1 MVLVKKERESN
12 FELLRLIAMIFI
24 VLYHFCSSVKAGI
37 DTENRWILLGYTI
50 FHIGVPVFIL
60 ISGYWTIKLSIRKLI
75 SFYLYC
81 FLWYLMCYGISVLFL
96 GEEFILKDF
105 MMQWFPF
112 SHTGGRQFITYYF
125 WLMLLA
131 PVLIFS
137 GEHVVERTLRYCV
150 DKSVCNN
157 MVGTCMAK

>member
-96 GEEFILKDF
+96 GEEFILKERFYDA
-105 MMQWFPF
+105 MVSLQPYR
-112 SHTGGRQFITYYF
+112 RQMVHNILF
-125 WLMLLA
+125 L
-131 PVLIFS
+131 
-137 GEHVVERTLRYCV
+137 V
-150 DKSVCNN
+150 DVISSCS
-157 MVGTCMAK
+157 

>member
-75 SFYLYC
+75 SLF
-81 FLWYLMCYGISVLFL
+81 VLF
-96 GEEFILKDF
+96 F
-105 MMQWFPF
+105 M
-112 SHTGGRQFITYYF
+112 
-125 WLMLLA
+125 
-131 PVLIFS
+131 VLNVLWNISIIF
-137 GEHVVERTLRYCV
+137 R
-150 DKSVCNN
+150 
-157 MVGTCMAK
+157 

>member
-81 FLWYLMCYGISVLFL
+81 FLWYLMCYGISVLFFESFNARFL
-96 GEEFILKDF
+96 DEINFDAYWGAPHDRAHLSSDPGNKFKAEE
-105 MMQWFPF
+105 Q
-112 SHTGGRQFITYYF
+112 
-125 WLMLLA
+125 
-131 PVLIFS
+131 
-137 GEHVVERTLRYCV
+137 
-150 DKSVCNN
+150 
-157 MVGTCMAK
+157 

>member
-75 SFYLYC
+75 SFY
-81 FLWYLMCYGISVLFL
+81 FLMFFMVLNVLWNIS
-96 GEEFILKDF
+96 I
-105 MMQWFPF
+105 
-112 SHTGGRQFITYYF
+112 
-125 WLMLLA
+125 
-131 PVLIFS
+131 IF
-137 GEHVVERTLRYCV
+137 R
-150 DKSVCNN
+150 
-157 MVGTCMAK
+157 